1 MPDHGTRDRDPVLRS
16 VLALRASNL
25 YLVNAP
31 RPARSADPSLEP
43 FLDPAMP
50 TVGRMD
56 ISPRAM
62 HAPIALALA
71 LTAALAAGGCQ
82 PSTSDSDD
90 FFRVADAP
98 GAAGSAGGSTPAV
111 AERVVVEAPSQ
122 DAVERDGDVA
132 REDDVP
138 RDDGPGRSAA
148 ESYMRRD
155 ATGPTAPDAPAR
167 KARTAPPVA
176 DARAPRVA
184 AARDAAKVPPRD
196 ATPERARE
204 TAAQARTHAATATAI
219 DGDAR
224 SLNARAIALING
236 GRPEAAIPLLEH
248 ALVLQPRD
256 AEMLGNLGYAYML
269 VGEHARA
276 RSRFVAALDLSPTR
290 SATWLNLGQT
300 YAELGRQDA
309 ALDAVLKGY
318 RYSTRKASV
327 RSALQRAATQPQFSP
342 AWRDTAGAALSRIE
356 AGA

>member
-1 MPDHGTRDRDPVLRS
+1 
-16 VLALRASNL
+16 
-25 YLVNAP
+25 
-31 RPARSADPSLEP
+31 
-43 FLDPAMP
+43 
-50 TVGRMD
+50 MD
-56 ISPRAM
+56 ISPRTT
-62 HAPIALALA
+62 HAPLALAFA
-71 LTAALAAGGCQ
+71 LTAALAASGCQ
-82 PSTSDSDD
+82 SSKSGSDD

-98 GAAGSAGGSTPAV
+98 GTAGAAGGSTPAV
-111 AERVVVEAPSQ
+111 TERVVVEAPSPE
-122 DAVERDGDVA
+122 AVEHDADVA
-132 REDDVP
+132 QEDDVP

-148 ESYMRRD
+148 DAYMRRD
-155 ATGPTAPDAPAR
+155 APAATVPAAPAR
-167 KARTAPPVA
+167 SARTAPPVI

-184 AARDAAKVPPRD
+184 TTRDTAKAPPREVTSEPARDTATQPRAPAAP
-196 ATPERARE
+196 
-204 TAAQARTHAATATAI
+204 ATAI

-248 ALVLQPRD
+248 ALALQPRD

-318 RYSTRKASV
+318 R
-327 RSALQRAATQPQFSP
+327 
-342 AWRDTAGAALSRIE
+342 
-356 AGA
+356 

>member
-1 MPDHGTRDRDPVLRS
+1 M
-16 VLALRASNL
+16 N
-25 YLVNAP
+25 
-31 RPARSADPSLEP
+31 
-43 FLDPAMP
+43 
-50 TVGRMD
+50 
-56 ISPRAM
+56 ISPRAA
-62 HAPIALALA
+62 HAPVALAFA
-71 LTAALAAGGCQ
+71 LTAALAASGCQ
-82 PSTSDSDD
+82 SSKSSSDD
-90 FFRVADAP
+90 FFRVSDAP
-98 GAAGSAGGSTPAV
+98 GAASSAGGSTPALT
-111 AERVVVEAPSQ
+111 EREVVEAPSQ
-122 DAVERDGDVA
+122 EAVEQDGDLA
-132 REDDVP
+132 PKDDVP

-148 ESYMRRD
+148 EAYMRRD
-155 ATGPTAPDAPAR
+155 ATAATASAAPAR
-167 KARTAPPVA
+167 STRTAPPVV

-184 AARDAAKVPPRD
+184 TTRDTAQAPPRD
-196 ATPERARE
+196 VTPERAARD
-204 TAAQARTHAATATAI
+204 TATQARAPAAPSTAI

-276 RSRFVAALDLSPTR
+276 RSHFVAALDLSPTR

-309 ALDAVLKGY
+309 ALDAVMKGY

>member
-1 MPDHGTRDRDPVLRS
+1 
-16 VLALRASNL
+16 
-25 YLVNAP
+25 
-31 RPARSADPSLEP
+31 
-43 FLDPAMP
+43 
-50 TVGRMD
+50 MD
-56 ISPRAM
+56 ISPRTM

-111 AERVVVEAPSQ
+111 TERVVEAPSQ
-122 DAVERDGDVA
+122 KAVERDGDVA

-148 ESYMRRD
+148 EAYMRRD
-155 ATGPTAPDAPAR
+155 ATTAIVPAAPAR
-167 KARTAPPVA
+167 SARAAPPVI
-176 DARAPRVA
+176 DDRAPRVA
-184 AARDAAKVPPRD
+184 TTRDTPKAPQRD
-196 ATPERARE
+196 ATPERARD
-204 TAAQARTHAATATAI
+204 TAAQARAPAAPATEI

-248 ALVLQPRD
+248 ALALQPRD

>member
-1 MPDHGTRDRDPVLRS
+1 
-16 VLALRASNL
+16 
-25 YLVNAP
+25 
-31 RPARSADPSLEP
+31 
-43 FLDPAMP
+43 
-50 TVGRMD
+50 MD
-56 ISPRAM
+56 ISPRAT
-62 HAPIALALA
+62 HAPVALAFALA
-71 LTAALAAGGCQ
+71 AALAAGGCQ
-82 PSTSDSDD
+82 SSKSDSDD
-90 FFRVADAP
+90 FFHVSDAP
-98 GAAGSAGGSTPAV
+98 GSPSSVGDSTPAV

-122 DAVERDGDVA
+122 EAIEQDGDVA
-132 REDDVP
+132 LDDDVP
-138 RDDGPGRSAA
+138 RDESPGRSAA
-148 ESYMRRD
+148 EAYMRRD
-155 ATGPTAPDAPAR
+155 TTAASAPAAPAR
-167 KARTAPPVA
+167 SARTAPPVT
-176 DARAPRVA
+176 DAPAPRVA
-184 AARDAAKVPPRD
+184 TTRDIAQAPPRD
-196 ATPERARE
+196 VTPERARD
-204 TAAQARTHAATATAI
+204 TAAQPRAPATAATAI

-269 VGEHARA
+269 VGDHDRA
-276 RSRFVAALDLSPTR
+276 RSRLVAALDLSPTR

>member
-1 MPDHGTRDRDPVLRS
+1 
-16 VLALRASNL
+16 
-25 YLVNAP
+25 
-31 RPARSADPSLEP
+31 
-43 FLDPAMP
+43 
-50 TVGRMD
+50 
-56 ISPRAM
+56 
-62 HAPIALALA
+62 
-71 LTAALAAGGCQ
+71 
-82 PSTSDSDD
+82 
-90 FFRVADAP
+90 
-98 GAAGSAGGSTPAV
+98 
-111 AERVVVEAPSQ
+111 
-122 DAVERDGDVA
+122 
-132 REDDVP
+132 
-138 RDDGPGRSAA
+138 
-148 ESYMRRD
+148 MRLF
-155 ATGPTAPDAPAR
+155 
-167 KARTAPPVA
+167 
-176 DARAPRVA
+176 
-184 AARDAAKVPPRD
+184 
-196 ATPERARE
+196 
-204 TAAQARTHAATATAI
+204 AATALNDQSDSHKSGTRPHFLVTAI

-236 GRPEAAIPLLEH
+236 GRPGAAIPLLEH

-290 SATWLNLGQT
+290 SATWLNLGQA